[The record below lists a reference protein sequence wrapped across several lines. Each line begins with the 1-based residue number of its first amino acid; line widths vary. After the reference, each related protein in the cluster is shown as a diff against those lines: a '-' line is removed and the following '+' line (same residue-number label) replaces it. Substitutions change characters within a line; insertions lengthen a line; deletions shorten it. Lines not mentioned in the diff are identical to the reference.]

1 MPGLVP
7 GIQGNEH
14 GSLRFVESEQ
24 RTLAFVALDCRHKA
38 GNDGVKGKAGKN
50 EQNRR
55 AKKVMTRPIR
65 KLPAEEAWREAF
77 AGFSVPALA
86 WMQPRKAEAF
96 ARFEKLGLPTPR
108 TENWRWSEIHRH
120 LNAPYPPLTRPEA
133 VDEAAQPALMENHLL
148 AAADASVLVFVNG
161 VFSEA
166 HSQLMEEEGVEIL
179 PLSAAP
185 VAPDWADLA
194 PADDDAFDLLNLA
207 YATDGALIR
216 VRAGVEAS
224 IPLLVLNIST
234 GEGHSVHLRHFVR
247 VEAGASFTLYEAQLG
262 SGDHVANVSTRA
274 IVEEGAALTR
284 VQVNQK
290 DERTIQF
297 GRLGADVHA
306 HARLHDTALLT
317 GGRYHRQNTYVDFAG
332 EHAEIV
338 TNSAYLLRNRQHA
351 DTRLRVN
358 HAKAHCVSRETFKC
372 VMDDHARGTFQ
383 GLIHVAPGASGTDGR
398 MGAHGL
404 LLGEAAEFDSKPE
417 LTIYHDDVAC
427 AHGST
432 VGALDEQQLFYLRA
446 RGVPEVRARA
456 MLVAAFVAEVF
467 DDIADERVR
476 EALSDYAERWLAGE
490 GAA

>member
-1 MPGLVP
+1 M
-7 GIQGNEH
+7 
-14 GSLRFVESEQ
+14 S
-24 RTLAFVALDCRHKA
+24 
-38 GNDGVKGKAGKN
+38 
-50 EQNRR
+50 
-55 AKKVMTRPIR
+55 RPIR
-65 KLPAEEAWREAF
+65 RLPAEEVWREAF
-77 AGFSVPALA
+77 ATFNAGPEWLRDARE
-86 WMQPRKAEAF
+86 QAF
-96 ARFEKLGLPTPR
+96 TRFEKKGLPTPR

-120 LNAPYPPLTRPEA
+120 LNAPYPPLATPEA
-133 VDEAAQPALMENHLL
+133 VDEAALTALMENHLL
-148 AAADASVLVFVNG
+148 AEADASVLVFVNG
-161 VFSEA
+161 RVSLE
-166 HSQLMEEEGVEIL
+166 HSRLMEEDGVEIVPLADVPL
-179 PLSAAP
+179 PP
-185 VAPDWADLA
+185 EWADLS
-194 PADDDAFDLLNLA
+194 PADDAFDLLNLA
-207 YATDGALIR
+207 YATDGALVR
-216 VRAGVEAS
+216 VRAGVKAS

-234 GEGHSVHLRHFVR
+234 GDGHSVHLRHFVR

-262 SGDHVANVSTRA
+262 GGDHVANVSTRA
-274 IVEEGAALTR
+274 IVEENAALTR

-290 DERTIQF
+290 DESTIHF

-306 HARLHDTALLT
+306 HGKLHDTALLT

-358 HAKAHCVSRETFKC
+358 HAKAHCTSRETFKC

-383 GLIHVAPGASGTDGR
+383 GLINVAPGASGTDGR

-432 VGALDEQQLFYLRA
+432 VGALDEEQLFYLRA
-446 RGVPEVRARA
+446 RGIPERRARA

-476 EALSDYAERWLAGE
+476 AALSDYAERWLAGE